1 LLGLDK
7 FADIRQPVLLGLAK
21 LAHICQRPFLEK
33 NVTTLDT
40 FARVIRHSREF
51 GASGHCLEKIFLAM
65 RMREILLL
73 FIDLTCVARTEKQN
87 IAQFS
92 PKVA

>member
-1 LLGLDK
+1 LLGLDI
-7 FADIRQPVLLGLAK
+7 FVDIRQPILLGLVK

-51 GASGHCLEKIFLAM
+51 GASGHCLDNTLVYVQSFKSILAKYGKTLIIIHL
-65 RMREILLL
+65 E
-73 FIDLTCVARTEKQN
+73 
-87 IAQFS
+87 
-92 PKVA
+92 